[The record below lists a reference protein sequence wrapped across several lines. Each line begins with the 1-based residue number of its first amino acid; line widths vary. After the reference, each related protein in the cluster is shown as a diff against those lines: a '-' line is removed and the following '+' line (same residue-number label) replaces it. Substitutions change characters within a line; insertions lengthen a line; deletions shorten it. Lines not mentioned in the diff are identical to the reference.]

1 MKIPNVIKLVETEK
15 EELRSCELGRLR
27 SCYLDALALPDLLA
41 PPRLFTL
48 PVGVSL
54 CCAGCEA
61 GVVLGVPSGVWGR
74 GGEQDAEMRGPGWE
88 VGVAVSGECKLYS

>member
-74 GGEQDAEMRGPGWE
+74 GGAGRGDARSW
-88 VGVAVSGECKLYS
+88 VGGGGCGLRRM